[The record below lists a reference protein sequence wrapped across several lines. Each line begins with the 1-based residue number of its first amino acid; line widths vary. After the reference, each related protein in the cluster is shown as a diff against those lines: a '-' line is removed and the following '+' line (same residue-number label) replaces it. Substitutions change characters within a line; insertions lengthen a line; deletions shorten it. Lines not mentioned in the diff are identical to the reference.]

1 MCTHVNVFLDMCEHA
16 HVVFVGV
23 HVYLSAYICSQY
35 TYVCSQVFITEHV
48 QITLTGVRIYVHT

>member
-1 MCTHVNVFLDMCEHA
+1 MCEHE
-16 HVVFVGV
+16 HVVFVGM